1 MCPKKYKITMCNAKY
16 GHHGDGKD
24 IHVNHKLHG
33 FGTTNE
39 KLESQENDNSPIFR
53 EEVKINGN

>member
-1 MCPKKYKITMCNAKY
+1 MCNAKY